1 MWIWLIAILIT
12 VADWIGGTLL
22 GWPLWLEILITVGAF
37 LLVVGWYVGRVV
49 RAHLKSR
56 AIERDMLKQAQQ
68 QAMNAR
74 PDRRAEI
81 MDLQTQM
88 QKGLQALRQAPNSGG
103 GSALFKLP
111 WYMIVGPPGAGK
123 TTALRQSG
131 LAFPALD
138 PRSGGGMRGIGGTRN
153 CDWWLTNE
161 AILLD
166 TAGRYATEADDYDE
180 WTAFLDTLKR
190 YRSSKPINGVLVAI
204 SVTDLIE
211 AREDQIDGIAKRLRA
226 RIDEIATR
234 LQMLVPVYVMFTKI
248 DLIAGFVEMWGDL
261 RKSERGQIW
270 GVTFPLAG
278 AERRDPAK
286 AFEPEMDLLVEAVH
300 ARAIRRVG
308 TERQPELRARIYQFP
323 LELEAIKR
331 QLVDFVGA
339 LLQPNTYRDTP
350 VLRGVYFTS
359 GTQEGRPI
367 DRVIGGMMA
376 AFNLSPGGAP
386 PPPPQ
391 PGYGQP
397 GYGQPGYGQPGYGQ
411 PGYGQQPPYGQPQQQ
426 SSYGSQG
433 QTDSKSYFVTDL
445 FRRVV
450 FPDQHVAARTQG
462 EARRQFINRL
472 VFSIVAL
479 IVAVCGVLPSLYT
492 FGRNVSLVRDSNDIA
507 AKAKRIDWKDATPQ
521 LDKVRQLEDLRSQ
534 VEMLDQWHERGVPM
548 GMGWGM
554 YAGDSILGPL
564 RGVYV
569 RSLQTAFVQ
578 PTKSQIEHEL
588 APAAGQ
594 TRSSIEQYGAYFA
607 RLKMYLSMTDPQ
619 RIQGDDGEREIN
631 LLTDAWARSIGVTSG
646 PDKSILHTHV
656 AEYVHLVA
664 RGIVPPWVPEA
675 SLVARVRAVLAQTS
689 RVDRDYSAL
698 VHDANENVAI
708 ITRAN
713 VFRGASFAEYVTS
726 KSSPEV
732 TVSGAFTRTGWE
744 DYVRDALDERRAKKL
759 AHDRWVL
766 GESEEQGV
774 KEIMA
779 ELKQLEA
786 RYFNEYRDAWAA
798 FVKDIEFRKPTDDMG
813 ALRELSA
820 ASETPWPMLM
830 LLQTM
835 AENTRLQPSPDS
847 TLAAIGGNLTG
858 RLTDLAA
865 SARANAQN
873 AIGDAG
879 PALPTVQKQTRWM
892 SPVEVAFAPM
902 VGFGVPQDMTTAGG
916 NMGLAHYEEKIVA
929 VLVGVLTDLKDSPI
943 KPTAKVVALAYVT
956 AQRSTSD
963 LLDSTQTPYTR
974 PLLSP
979 LLMSPITK

>member
-1 MWIWLIAILIT
+1 MWIWLIAILIVVGT
-12 VADWIGGTLL
+12 WVGGTLL
-22 GWPLWLEILITVGAF
+22 GWPLWLEILITVFAA
-37 LLVVGWYVGRVV
+37 LLVVGWYVGGRVRGV
-49 RAHLKSR
+49 LKAR

-68 QAMNAR
+68 QALNAR

-81 MDLQTQM
+81 MDLQAQM
-88 QKGLQALRQAPNSGG
+88 QRGLQALRQAPNSGG
-103 GSALFKLP
+103 GSALFRLP

-190 YRSSKPINGVLVAI
+190 YRSAKPINGVLVAI

-234 LQMLVPVYVMFTKI
+234 LQMLVPVYVMFTKV

-300 ARAIRRVG
+300 ARALRRVG

-323 LELEAIKR
+323 LELEAAKR

-367 DRVIGGMMA
+367 DRIIGGMMA
-376 AFNLSPGGAP
+376 AFNMAP
-386 PPPPQ
+386 PVAPPQ
-391 PGYGQP
+391 Q
-397 GYGQPGYGQPGYGQ
+397 QQA
-411 PGYGQQPPYGQPQQQ
+411 YGQQPPYGQQQQ
-426 SSYGSQG
+426 YGQP
-433 QTDSKSYFVTDL
+433 QTESKSYFVTDL

-479 IVAVCGVLPSLYT
+479 FVAVCGVLPSLYT
-492 FGRNVSLVRDSNDIA
+492 FGRNLSLVSDSREIA
-507 AKAKRIDWKDATPQ
+507 ARARHIDWRDGTPQ
-521 LDKVRQLEDLRSQ
+521 LDKVRGLDDLRSQ
-534 VEMLDQWHERGVPM
+534 IELLDGWHDRGVPM

-554 YAGDSILGPL
+554 YAGDRVLVPL

-569 RSLQTAFVQ
+569 QSLQTAFVQ
-578 PTKSQIEHEL
+578 PTKAQLEHEL

-607 RLKMYLSMTDPQ
+607 RLKTYLSMADPQ
-619 RIQGDDGEREIN
+619 RLQGDDGDREIN
-631 LLTDAWARSIGVTSG
+631 ALTDGWARAIGITSG
-646 PDKSILHTHV
+646 PDKSVLRSHV
-656 AEYVHLVA
+656 EEYVHLVA
-664 RGIVPPWVPEA
+664 RGLVPPWVPEA
-675 SLVARVRAVLAQTS
+675 SLVTRVRAVLAQTS

-698 VHDANENVAI
+698 VHEANENVAP

-713 VFRGASFAEYVTS
+713 VFRGASFAEYVES
-726 KSSPEV
+726 KSTPEV
-732 TVSGAFTRTGWE
+732 TVTGAFTRAGWE
-744 DYVRDALDERRAKKL
+744 SYVRDALDERRAKKL
-759 AHDRWVL
+759 ARDRWVL
-766 GESEEQGV
+766 GESEEKGV
-774 KEIMA
+774 QEILA
-779 ELKQLEA
+779 GLKQLET

-798 FVKDIEFRKPTDDMG
+798 FVKDLQFRKPTDDMG
-813 ALRELSA
+813 ALKELSE

-835 AENTRLQPSPDS
+835 AENTRLQPAPDS
-847 TLAAIGGNLTG
+847 PLASLGGNAQG

-865 SARANAQN
+865 SAAAKAQ
-873 AIGDAG
+873 AAVGDAG
-879 PALPTVQKQTRWM
+879 TVPTVQRQKRWM
-892 SPVEVAFAPM
+892 SSVEEAFAPM
-902 VGFGVPQDMTTAGG
+902 VGFGVPQDMTVAVGTT
-916 NMGLAHYEEKIVA
+916 GLSHYEERILSA
-929 VLVGVLTDLKDSPI
+929 LVGVLTDLKDSPI
-943 KPTAKVVALAYVT
+943 KPTAKAIALAYVT
-956 AQRSTSD
+956 AQRATSE

-979 LLMSPITK
+979 LLLNPVNK

>member
-1 MWIWLIAILIT
+1 MWIWLIAILIVVGT
-12 VADWIGGTLL
+12 WVGGTLL
-22 GWPLWLEILITVGAF
+22 GWPMWLEILLTVGAV
-37 LLVVGWYVGRVV
+37 LLIVAWYVGRRV
-49 RAHLKSR
+49 RGLLKAR

-68 QAMNAR
+68 QALNAR

-81 MDLQTQM
+81 MDLQAQM
-88 QKGLQALRQAPNSGG
+88 QRGLQALRQAPNSGG
-103 GSALFKLP
+103 GAALFRLP

-211 AREDQIDGIAKRLRA
+211 AREDQIDSIAKRLRG

-234 LQMLVPVYVMFTKI
+234 LQMLVPVYVMFTKV

-286 AFEPEMDLLVEAVH
+286 AFEPEIDLLIEAVH

-331 QLVDFVGA
+331 QLVDFVGG

-350 VLRGVYFTS
+350 ILRGVYFTS

-376 AFNLSPGGAP
+376 AFNMGAP
-386 PPPPQ
+386 MV
-391 PGYGQP
+391 
-397 GYGQPGYGQPGYGQ
+397 
-411 PGYGQQPPYGQPQQQ
+411 PQQQ
-426 SSYGSQG
+426 QYSQP
-433 QTDSKSYFVTDL
+433 QTEQKSYFVTDL

-462 EARRQFINRL
+462 EAKRQFINRL

-479 IVAVCGVLPSLYT
+479 VVAVCGVLPSLYT
-492 FGRNVSLVRDSNDIA
+492 FGRNMSLVSESREIA
-507 AKAKRIDWKDATPQ
+507 AKAKHIDWRDATPQ
-521 LDKVRQLEDLRSQ
+521 LDKVKQLDDIRNQ
-534 VEMLDQWHERGVPM
+534 VELLDGWHERGVPM

-554 YAGDSILGPL
+554 YAGDRVLVAL
-564 RGVYV
+564 RTVYV
-569 RSLQTAFVQ
+569 QSLQSAFVQ
-578 PTKSQIEHEL
+578 PTKAQIEHEL

-594 TRSSIEQYGAYFA
+594 TKSSIEQYGAYFA
-607 RLKMYLSMTDPQ
+607 RLKMYLSLADPQ
-619 RIQGDDGEREIN
+619 RLQGDDGDKEITG
-631 LLTDAWARSIGVTSG
+631 LTETWARAIGITSG
-646 PDKSILHTHV
+646 PDKAVLRLHV
-656 AEYVHLVA
+656 EEYVHLVA
-664 RGIVPPWVPEA
+664 RGIVPPWVPEQ
-675 SLVARVRAVLAQTS
+675 SLVTRVRAVLKQTS

-698 VHDANENVAI
+698 VHEADENVAP

-726 KSSPEV
+726 KSTPET
-732 TVSGAFTRTGWE
+732 TVMGAFTRNGWE
-744 DYVRDALDERRAKKL
+744 SYIRDSLDEHRAKKL
-759 AHDRWVL
+759 ARDRWVL
-766 GESEEQGV
+766 GESEDQGV
-774 KEIMA
+774 QEIMA
-779 ELKQLEA
+779 GLKQLEA
-786 RYFNEYRDAWAA
+786 RYFNEYRDAWTA
-798 FVKDIEFRKPTDDMG
+798 FVKDLQFRRPENDMG
-813 ALRELSA
+813 ALKELSA

-847 TLAAIGGNLTG
+847 ELAKVGGAVTG
-858 RLTDLAA
+858 RLTDALG
-865 SARANAQN
+865 SATAKAQA

-879 PALPTVQKQTRWM
+879 TVPSVQRPKRWM
-892 SPVEVAFAPM
+892 SSVEEAFAPM
-902 VGFGVPQDMTTAGG
+902 VSFGVPQDMTTAGG
-916 NMGLAHYEEKIVA
+916 TTGLSHYEENLVNT
-929 VLVGVLTDLKDSPI
+929 LVGVLTDLKDSPI
-943 KPTAKVVALAYVT
+943 KPTAKNVALAYAT
-956 AQRSTSD
+956 AQRGTSE

-979 LLMSPITK
+979 LLLSPLGK

>member
-1 MWIWLIAILIT
+1 MWIWLIAILIV
-12 VADWIGGTLL
+12 VATWVGGTLL
-22 GWPLWLEILITVGAF
+22 GWPIWLEILITVFAF
-37 LLVVGWYVGRVV
+37 LLIVGWYVGGRVRGV
-49 RAHLKSR
+49 LKAR

-68 QAMNAR
+68 QALNAR

-81 MDLQTQM
+81 MDLQAQM
-88 QKGLQALRQAPNSGG
+88 QRGLQALRQAPNSGG
-103 GSALFKLP
+103 GSALFRLP

-190 YRSSKPINGVLVAI
+190 YRSAKPINGVLVAI

-234 LQMLVPVYVMFTKI
+234 LQMLVPVYVMFTKV

-278 AERRDPAK
+278 AERRDPGK

-300 ARAIRRVG
+300 ARALRRVG
-308 TERQPELRARIYQFP
+308 SERQPELRSRIYQFP
-323 LELEAIKR
+323 LELEGMKR

-350 VLRGVYFTS
+350 ILRGVYFTS

-376 AFNLSPGGAP
+376 AFNMGAP
-386 PPPPQ
+386 MVP
-391 PGYGQP
+391 
-397 GYGQPGYGQPGYGQ
+397 
-411 PGYGQQPPYGQPQQQ
+411 PQQQ
-426 SSYGSQG
+426 YSQA
-433 QTDSKSYFVTDL
+433 QTTDSKSYFVTDL

-462 EARRQFINRL
+462 EARRQFINR
-472 VFSIVAL
+472 VIFSVVAL
-479 IVAVCGVLPSLYT
+479 FVAVCGVLPSLYT
-492 FGRNVSLVRDSNDIA
+492 FGRNMALVSETREIA
-507 AKAKRIDWKDATPQ
+507 ARAKRIDWHDATPP
-521 LDKVRQLEDLRSQ
+521 LDKVRSLDDLRSQ
-534 VEMLDQWHERGVPM
+534 VELLDGWHERSVPM

-554 YAGDSILGPL
+554 YAGDRLLVSV

-569 RSLQTAFVQ
+569 QSLQTAFVQ
-578 PTKSQIEHEL
+578 PTKGQIEHEL

-607 RLKMYLSMTDPQ
+607 RLKMYLSMADPQ
-619 RIQGDDGEREIN
+619 RLQGDDGEREITG
-631 LLTDAWARSIGVTSG
+631 LTDAWARAIGITSG
-646 PDKSILHTHV
+646 PDKAILRSHV
-656 AEYVHLVA
+656 EEYVHLVA
-664 RGIVPPWVPEA
+664 RGLVPPWVPEG
-675 SLVARVRAVLAQTS
+675 SLVTRVRAVLAQTS

-698 VHDANENVAI
+698 VHEADENVAPV
-708 ITRAN
+708 TRAN
-713 VFRGASFAEYVTS
+713 VFRGASFAEYVES

-732 TVSGAFTRTGWE
+732 TVMGAFTRVGWE
-744 DYVRDALDERRAKKL
+744 SYVRDSLDERRAKKL
-759 AHDRWVL
+759 ARDRWVL
-766 GESEEQGV
+766 GESEEKGV
-774 KEIMA
+774 QEIMA
-779 ELKQLEA
+779 GLKQLEA
-786 RYFNEYRDAWAA
+786 RYFTEYRDAWAA
-798 FVKDIEFRKPTDDMG
+798 FVKDLQVRRPPDDM
-813 ALRELSA
+813 AAMKELSA

-847 TLAAIGGNLTG
+847 ALANVGGVVTGGLTNIA
-858 RLTDLAA
+858 TSAA
-865 SARANAQN
+865 ARAQA

-879 PALPTVQKQTRWM
+879 TVPTVQRSKRWM
-892 SPVEVAFAPM
+892 SPVEEAFAPM
-902 VGFGVPQDMTTAGG
+902 VSFGVPQDMTLAGG
-916 NMGLAHYEEKIVA
+916 TTGLSHYEEQIVTP
-929 VLVGVLTDLKDSPI
+929 LVGILTDLKDSPI
-943 KPTAKVVALAYVT
+943 KPTAKMIALAYVT
-956 AQRSTSD
+956 GQRATSE
-963 LLDSTQTPYTR
+963 LMDSTQTPYTR

-979 LLMSPITK
+979 LLLSPLNK

>member
-12 VADWIGGTLL
+12 VGAWVGGTLL
-22 GWPLWLEILITVGAF
+22 GWPIWLEILITVGAF
-37 LLVVGWYVGRVV
+37 LLVVGWYVGGRV
-49 RAHLKSR
+49 RGLLKAR

-68 QAMNAR
+68 QALNAR

-81 MDLQTQM
+81 MDLQAQM
-88 QKGLQALRQAPNSGG
+88 QRGLQALRQAPNSGG
-103 GSALFKLP
+103 GSALFRLP

-204 SVTDLIE
+204 SVTDIIE
-211 AREDQIDGIAKRLRA
+211 AREEQIEEIAKRLRG

-234 LQMLVPVYVMFTKI
+234 LQMLVPVYVMFTKV

-300 ARAIRRVG
+300 ARALRRVG

-350 VLRGVYFTS
+350 ILRGVYFTS

-376 AFNLSPGGAP
+376 AFNMGAP
-386 PPPPQ
+386 MV
-391 PGYGQP
+391 
-397 GYGQPGYGQPGYGQ
+397 
-411 PGYGQQPPYGQPQQQ
+411 PQQQ
-426 SSYGSQG
+426 QYSQQQG
-433 QTDSKSYFVTDL
+433 ESKSYFVTDL

-472 VFSIVAL
+472 IFSIVAL
-479 IVAVCGVLPSLYT
+479 VVAVCGVLPSLYT
-492 FGRNVSLVRDSNDIA
+492 FGRNMSLVSDTKEIA
-507 AKAKRIDWKDATPQ
+507 AKAKHIDWHDSTPP
-521 LDKVRQLEDLRSQ
+521 LDKVRALDDLRSQ
-534 VEMLDQWHERGVPM
+534 VELLDGWHERSVPM

-554 YAGDSILGPL
+554 YAGDRILVSL
-564 RGVYV
+564 RSVYV
-569 RSLQTAFVQ
+569 QSLQAAFVQ
-578 PTKSQIEHEL
+578 PTKAQIEHEL

-594 TRSSIEQYGAYFA
+594 TKSSIEQYGAYFA
-607 RLKMYLSMTDPQ
+607 RLRMYLSMTDPQ
-619 RIQGDDGEREIN
+619 RIQGDDGDREITG
-631 LLTDAWARSIGVTSG
+631 LTDAWARALGITSG
-646 PDKSILHTHV
+646 PDKAVLRAHV
-656 AEYVHLVA
+656 EEYVHMVA
-664 RGIVPPWVPEA
+664 RGLVPPWVQEGP
-675 SLVARVRAVLAQTS
+675 LVARVRAVLQQTS

-698 VHDANENVAI
+698 VHEANENVAP

-713 VFRGASFAEYVTS
+713 MFRGATFAEYVES
-726 KSSPEV
+726 KSTPEV
-732 TVSGAFTRTGWE
+732 TVLGAFTRVGWE
-744 DYVRDALDERRAKKL
+744 SYVRDALDERRAKKL
-759 AHDRWVL
+759 ARDRWVL

-774 KEIMA
+774 KEILA
-779 ELKQLEA
+779 GLKQLEA
-786 RYFNEYRDAWAA
+786 RYFSEYRDAWAN
-798 FVKDIEFRKPTDDMG
+798 FVRDLQVRRPENDMA
-813 ALRELSA
+813 ALKELSS
-820 ASETPWPMLM
+820 ASETPWPMLI
-830 LLQTM
+830 LLQQM

-847 TLAAIGGNLTG
+847 PLANVGQAVQG
-858 RLTDLAA
+858 RLTDLVNSAA
-865 SARANAQN
+865 TNAQK

-879 PALPTVQKQTRWM
+879 AVPTVQHPKRWM
-892 SPVEVAFAPM
+892 SPVEEAFAPM

-916 NMGLAHYEEKIVA
+916 TTGLSHYEEKLLTA
-929 VLVGVLTDLKDSPI
+929 LVGVLTDLKDSPI

-956 AQRSTSD
+956 AQRATSE
-963 LLDSTQTPYTR
+963 LMDSTQTPYTR

-979 LLMSPITK
+979 LLLAPLGK